1 MDKMYP
7 WDEYFMA
14 PACIKHQYGI
24 VYTMYMILT

>member
-14 PACIKHQYGI
+14 LGCIKHQYGK